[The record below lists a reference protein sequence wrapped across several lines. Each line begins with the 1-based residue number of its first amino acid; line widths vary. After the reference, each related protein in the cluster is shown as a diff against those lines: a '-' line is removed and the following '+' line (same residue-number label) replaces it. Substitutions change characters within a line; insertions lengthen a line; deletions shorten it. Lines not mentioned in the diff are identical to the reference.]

1 MQFLLTV
8 HPQSAASESGE
19 VNVNV
24 LVKILFSLVRTVES
38 HVL

>member
-8 HPQSAASESGE
+8 HLQSVTSESTD

-24 LVKILFSLVRTVES
+24 LVKLVSSLVPTVVG
-38 HVL
+38 HKK

>member
-8 HPQSAASESGE
+8 HRQSAASESGE

-24 LVKILFSLVRTVES
+24 LVKLPSSLVRTVEG